1 MHNMHTKQFVSPSEV
16 AGELDVSTATVLR
29 LIHAG
34 ALPAIRVSERIYR
47 IPIASF
53 EIYKAG
59 ALRGQP
65 PIRVRRVA
73 EQPKLGE
80 GEDLPEPSRVAA
92 STSR

>member
-1 MHNMHTKQFVSPSEV
+1 MHTKNFISPADV
-16 AGELDVSTATVLR
+16 AEELDVSSATVLR

-53 EIYKAG
+53 EMYKAG
-59 ALRGQP
+59 TLRGQP
-65 PIRVRRVA
+65 AIRLRRVA
-73 EQPKLGE
+73 AQPRLGE
-80 GEDLPEPSRVAA
+80 GEDLPEPTRVAA

>member
-1 MHNMHTKQFVSPSEV
+1 MHTKNFISPADV
-16 AGELDVSTATVLR
+16 AEELDVSSTTVLR

-53 EIYKAG
+53 EMYKAG
-59 ALRGQP
+59 TLRGQP
-65 PIRVRRVA
+65 AIRLRRVA
-73 EQPKLGE
+73 AQPRLGE
-80 GEDLPEPSRVAA
+80 GEDLPEPTRVAA

>member
-1 MHNMHTKQFVSPSEV
+1 MHTKNFISPADV
-16 AGELDVSTATVLR
+16 AEELDVSSATVLR

-53 EIYKAG
+53 EMYKAG
-59 ALRGQP
+59 PLRGQSA
-65 PIRVRRVA
+65 IRLRRVA
-73 EQPKLGE
+73 AQPRLGE
-80 GEDLPEPSRVAA
+80 GEDLPEPTRVAA

>member
-1 MHNMHTKQFVSPSEV
+1 MHTKNFISPADV
-16 AGELDVSTATVLR
+16 AEELDVSSATVLR

-53 EIYKAG
+53 EMYKAG
-59 ALRGQP
+59 TLRGLP
-65 PIRVRRVA
+65 AIRLRRVA
-73 EQPKLGE
+73 AQPRLGE
-80 GEDLPEPSRVAA
+80 GEDLPEPTRVAA

>member
-1 MHNMHTKQFVSPSEV
+1 MHTKNFISPADV
-16 AGELDVSTATVLR
+16 AEELDVSSATVLR

-53 EIYKAG
+53 EMYKAG
-59 ALRGQP
+59 TLRGQSA
-65 PIRVRRVA
+65 IRLRRVA
-73 EQPKLGE
+73 AQPRLGE
-80 GEDLPEPSRVAA
+80 GEDLPEPTRVAA